1 MITPL
6 DLTQLPTPGKQR
18 VLVAVLPSPAD
29 LATAD
34 QLGWYRV
41 PVAHAPAQLGADYLA
56 FYQTGAF
63 PAGEKWQVSTLAAV
77 RAVRIATRAELLPNE
92 IDHPRAQA
100 RYFRVDIGPLWRLPQ
115 PIPSRRLRRITFI
128 PTTLGRLLTAREIN
142 DLWDKGRHQD
152 RLWHALLEA
161 SLDAER
167 QLSWGDEEVD
177 EPWLLADAPERPLID
192 FGFVRPR
199 GRLAVMCPSDQGL
212 RPAQVREPVEWVY
225 DLAAAG
231 WQTMW
236 LAERRI
242 WQDLEGCVDVIR
254 STVENLAASA

>member
-6 DLTQLPTPGKQR
+6 DLAQLPTPGKQR

-29 LATAD
+29 LVTAD

-41 PVAHAPAQLGADYLA
+41 PVGHAPTQLGADYLA

-63 PAGEKWQVSTLAAV
+63 PAAERWQVNTLAALH
-77 RAVRIATRAELLPNE
+77 RVRITTRAELLPGE

-100 RYFRVDIGPLWRLPQ
+100 RYFRLDIGPLWRLPQ

-128 PTTLGRLLTAREIN
+128 PTTLARLLAAREIN
-142 DLWDKGRHQD
+142 DLWDKGHHQD

-161 SLDAER
+161 GLDAER
-167 QLSWGDEEVD
+167 QLPWGEEEAD
-177 EPWLLADAPERPLID
+177 EPWQLADGVARPAID
-192 FGFVRPR
+192 FGFVRPG

-212 RPAQVREPVEWVY
+212 HPIQVREPVEWVY

-242 WQDLEGCVDVIR
+242 WQDLAGCVDAVR
-254 STVENLAASA
+254 DAVEKLAEAV

>member
-29 LATAD
+29 LVMAD
-34 QLGWYRV
+34 QQGWYRV

-63 PAGEKWQVSTLAAV
+63 PTGEKWQVSLLTVV
-77 RAVRIATRAELLPNE
+77 RRVRITTRAELLPE
-92 IDHPRAQA
+92 EADHPRAQA
-100 RYFRVDIGPLWRLPQ
+100 RYFRIDIGPLWQLPQ

-128 PTTLGRLLTAREIN
+128 PTTLARLLAAREIN
-142 DLWDKGRHQD
+142 GLWDKGEHQD

-161 SLDAER
+161 GLEPER
-167 QLSWGDEEVD
+167 QLPWGEVESD
-177 EPWLLADAPERPLID
+177 EPWQLADGVAQPPID
-192 FGFVRPR
+192 FGFDGTR

-212 RPAQVREPVEWVY
+212 RPVQVREAVEWVY

-242 WQDLEGCVDVIR
+242 WQDLAGCVAAVR
-254 STVENLAASA
+254 GAVEQLAAAD

>member
-6 DLTQLPTPGKQR
+6 DPTQLPNPGKQR

-29 LATAD
+29 LVTAD

-41 PVAHAPAQLGADYLA
+41 PVARAPAQLGADYLA

-77 RAVRIATRAELLPNE
+77 RAVRIMTRAELLPDHH
-92 IDHPRAQA
+92 DHPRAQA

-128 PTTLGRLLTAREIN
+128 PTTLARLLAAGEIN
-142 DLWDKGRHQD
+142 DLWDKGQHQD

-161 SLDAER
+161 GLDAER
-167 QLSWGDEEVD
+167 QLPWGDAESE
-177 EPWLLADAPERPLID
+177 EPWLLADAPARPLID
-192 FGFVRPR
+192 FGFVKPR
-199 GRLAVMCPSDQGL
+199 GRLAVMCPSDQSVHSV
-212 RPAQVREPVEWVY
+212 RVREPVEWVY
-225 DLAAAG
+225 DLAVAG

-236 LAERRI
+236 LPEQRI
-242 WQDLEGCVDVIR
+242 WQDLAGCVEVIR
-254 STVENLAASA
+254 RSVDKLALGV

>member
-6 DLTQLPTPGKQR
+6 DLAQLPTPGKQR

-29 LATAD
+29 LTLAD

-41 PVAHAPAQLGADYLA
+41 PLAHAPPQLGADYLA

-63 PAGEKWQVSTLAAV
+63 PAGERWQVSTLAV
-77 RAVRIATRAELLPNE
+77 IRRVRITTRAELLPAE
-92 IDHPRAQA
+92 ADHPRAQA
-100 RYFRVDIGPLWRLPQ
+100 RYFRLDIGPLWRLPQ

-128 PTTLGRLLTAREIN
+128 PTTLARLLSAREIN
-142 DLWDKGRHQD
+142 DLWDKGQHQD

-161 SLDAER
+161 GLEAER
-167 QLSWGDEEVD
+167 QLPWGEEEAD
-177 EPWLLADAPERPLID
+177 EPWLLADDGARPAID
-192 FGFVRPR
+192 FGFAGPR
-199 GRLAVMCPSDQGL
+199 GRLAVMCPSDQDSH
-212 RPAQVREPVEWVY
+212 PTQVREPVEWVY

-236 LAERRI
+236 LSERRI
-242 WQDLEGCVDVIR
+242 WQDLAGCVEAVR
-254 STVENLAASA
+254 RAVERLAEGT